1 MIIIVALIFIL
12 RAMTRMDNTATAEK
26 PKDNAPYPVA
36 TDRQISSRVLLGS
49 EGRVVIEHGGQRYLL
64 RQTHAGKLI
73 LTNSRPAVRG
83 ARRVSSS
90 S

>member
-1 MIIIVALIFIL
+1 
-12 RAMTRMDNTATAEK
+12 MDNTATAEK

-36 TDRQISSRVLLGS
+36 TDREISSRVLLGS

-64 RQTHAGKLI
+64 RQTHAGKL
-73 LTNSRPAVRG
+73 LTSG
-83 ARRVSSS
+83 APLNARQVSSS

>member
-26 PKDNAPYPVA
+26 PKD
-36 TDRQISSRVLLGS
+36 SSRVLLGS

-73 LTNSRPAVRG
+73 LTK
-83 ARRVSSS
+83 
-90 S
+90 